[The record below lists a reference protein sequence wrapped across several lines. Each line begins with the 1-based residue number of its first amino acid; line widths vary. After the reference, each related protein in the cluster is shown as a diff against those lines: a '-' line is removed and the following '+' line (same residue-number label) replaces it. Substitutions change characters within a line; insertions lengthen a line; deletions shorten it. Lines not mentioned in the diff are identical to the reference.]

1 MLSIVWTSSS
11 IIIIFDNCCQVNF
24 MTHKSLGELLRE
36 QREQKGLL
44 LREVAAALEMDT
56 ALLSKVER
64 DERKAN
70 KEQVLAFAK
79 YYNASSDEFLVAWL
93 SDKLAYELQNEELAL
108 KAMQVAE
115 EKIKHQK
122 RKK

>member
-1 MLSIVWTSSS
+1 
-11 IIIIFDNCCQVNF
+11 

-115 EKIKHQK
+115 EKIKYQK

>member
-1 MLSIVWTSSS
+1 MS
-11 IIIIFDNCCQVNF
+11 N
-24 MTHKSLGELLRE
+24 KSLGELLRE

-44 LREVAAALEMDT
+44 LREVAAAFEMDT
-56 ALLSKVER
+56 AILSKIER

-70 KEQVLAFAK
+70 KDQVIAFAK
-79 YYNASSDEFLVAWL
+79 YYKVNVDDLLVAWL
-93 SDKLAYELQNEELAL
+93 SDKLVFELQYEELAL

-115 EKIKHQK
+115 EKIKYQN